1 MKNSYLTAGIRF
13 SPLLRLLSR
22 NHISLTPVTV
32 SRVLFLLQSSV
43 WSSIFSKIESGTYGK
58 SIEQTPLPTNPI
70 FIVGHWRTGSTL
82 LHQLM
87 ALDPQLTAPT
97 LFQVA
102 LPENFLVSYRF
113 YQPIFNL
120 FMGST
125 RPMDNVRIGMDEP
138 QEDEYALFRLSTTSP
153 LEQLIF
159 PSAKNYF
166 LSQASMLPEPALLD
180 QWVEGMQHFYRKI
193 SFAKG
198 KRIVSKNPFNSM
210 RIPLLAERFP
220 DAQFIHITRHP
231 FDVVPSTRHLWK
243 IVQKQNILNR
253 NGYIPT
259 FREIAS
265 FFSMMSEEIV
275 KTTGL
280 LSKEKV
286 AEIRYEDLEQDPVS
300 NLKELYGRL
309 GLTYTEQF
317 ENQIKAFIKS
327 TEGYK
332 KNVFVLSDLDKNL
345 ISDEMRSYMA
355 RYRYMENL

>member
-13 SPLLRLLSR
+13 RSLIRLLSR
-22 NHISLTPVTV
+22 NHVSLTPVTV

-43 WSSIFSKIESGTYGK
+43 WSSIFSRIESNTYRK
-58 SIEQTPLPTNPI
+58 AIEKTPIPTNPI
-70 FIVGHWRTGSTL
+70 FIIGHWRTGSTL
-82 LHQLM
+82 LHQLL
-87 ALDPQLTAPT
+87 ARDPGLTAPT

-102 LPENFLVSYRF
+102 LPGNFLVSYRF

-138 QEDEYALFRLSTTSP
+138 QEDEYALFRLSTSSP

-159 PSAKNYF
+159 PSAKKYF
-166 LSQASMLPEPALLD
+166 LSQAPMLPEGALLD

-210 RIPLLAERFP
+210 RIPLLVERFP

-253 NGYIPT
+253 YGYTPT
-259 FREIAS
+259 FREIAMY
-265 FFSMMSEEIV
+265 FSMMSEEIL
-275 KTTGL
+275 KTTGA
-280 LSKEKV
+280 LSKNKV

-300 NLKELYGRL
+300 NLKKLYGQL
-309 GLTYTEQF
+309 GLPFTDPF
-317 ENQIKAFIKS
+317 ENQINAFIKS

-332 KNVFVLSDLDKNL
+332 KNVFVLSDQDKKV